1 MKKICI
7 VCLSLLFVA
16 CTKENSAE
24 QPLSTYSPVQFIY
37 NEEKYGLFNP
47 DTKEVV
53 VYPRYTYIEDFSSG
67 YGLGVLGV
75 EGGTCEVIDTSGNIL
90 FSYKTEPLSYT
101 HCYNGFFMVADYD
114 VGDDVVYNH
123 KYDYHGLYNYKGE
136 LVFKTN
142 FIYSMNDECI
152 VTRKKSNY
160 VFLFFDSNGIKRKKI
175 SLPDTYPYELVP
187 NGAIKYEADYEP
199 FSNGFARFSIRNN
212 DKEFFGMIKTDKT
225 VVIPP
230 KYKSL
235 GKEFVAGVLVA
246 ENESSLYGLLNK
258 EGEWIIQPK
267 YEKLY
272 NYSGR
277 VLSAKL
283 ENWKIMDLE
292 ENTIKSFPAN
302 MEIVSDF
309 FDDIAIFS
317 MTTDGSTKYG
327 LIDSS
332 GNFVLNAICKRI
344 EPNPDNGY
352 WRVLVDNKWM
362 LFKEDQGLIDPDE
375 YLDFSKVK

>member
-160 VFLFFDSNGIKRKKI
+160 VFLFFDSNGIKRKKYHCQTPI
-175 SLPDTYPYELVP
+175 PMNSSQMELSSMKPIMNLSQMDLPGFLF
-187 NGAIKYEADYEP
+187 AI
-199 FSNGFARFSIRNN
+199 
-212 DKEFFGMIKTDKT
+212 MIKN
-225 VVIPP
+225 
-230 KYKSL
+230 
-235 GKEFVAGVLVA
+235 FLV
-246 ENESSLYGLLNK
+246 
-258 EGEWIIQPK
+258 
-267 YEKLY
+267 
-272 NYSGR
+272 
-277 VLSAKL
+277 
-283 ENWKIMDLE
+283 
-292 ENTIKSFPAN
+292 
-302 MEIVSDF
+302 
-309 FDDIAIFS
+309 
-317 MTTDGSTKYG
+317 
-327 LIDSS
+327 
-332 GNFVLNAICKRI
+332 
-344 EPNPDNGY
+344 
-352 WRVLVDNKWM
+352 
-362 LFKEDQGLIDPDE
+362 
-375 YLDFSKVK
+375 